1 MDDPFRSSFGAVV
14 DKRTR
19 LVIFGS
25 LPGDTSLQRGQYYAR
40 PTNQFWRLA
49 GAVIERDLVTEPYER
64 RLAILL
70 ESGIGLWDVIG
81 RARRKGS
88 SDGAIRDLQAN
99 DLSALMPT
107 LPELRALAFNGG
119 KAFTLG
125 RRQFPKEPSFPLVPL
140 PSSSAAYC
148 SVTFEQKRQ
157 TWLQLREYL

>member
-14 DKRTR
+14 DERTR

-25 LPGDTSLQRGQYYAR
+25 LPGNTSLQHGQYYAR
-40 PTNQFWRLA
+40 ATNQFWRLA
-49 GAVIERDLVTEPYER
+49 GAVIERDLVTEPYDR

-70 ESGIGLWDVIG
+70 ESRIGLWDVIG
-81 RARRKGS
+81 KARRKGS

-99 DLSALMPT
+99 DLPALMPA

-125 RRQFPKEPSFPLVPL
+125 HRQFPKESPFPLIPL

-148 SVTFEQKRQ
+148 RVTIEQKRE